1 MKYQPGRY
9 LLTTQFLIDVPD
21 SFAENGRKLFV
32 TMHIIN
38 VTKEDDSHSDKGSYE
53 CHAYAVNHNTVK
65 KYGFSVNVVEGKT
78 LSKRA
83 PVRKY
88 SFAMRAY

>member
-9 LLTTQFLIDVPD
+9 LLTTQFLIDVHD

-38 VTKEDDSHSDKGSYE
+38 VTVDDDSNSVKGSYE
-53 CHAYAVNHNTVK
+53 CHAYAVNHNIVK
-65 KYGFSVNVVEGKT
+65 KHGFGVNVVEGKT
-78 LSKRA
+78 
-83 PVRKY
+83 
-88 SFAMRAY
+88 F